1 MISDKVSV
9 LIMTLDFVGF
19 LSSVSYFCAVTEI
32 RQLVANS
39 AQNSQPQETLI
50 FTFTLKI
57 TNNINGI
64 VSKMIIGLEL
74 KYMSR

>member
-1 MISDKVSV
+1 MKVSCPVLKMISDKVSV

-39 AQNSQPQETLI
+39 AQNSQPQETFI

-57 TNNINGI
+57 TNI
-64 VSKMIIGLEL
+64 SMALCL
-74 KYMSR
+74 R